1 MEASPRLRP
10 SPGPAPG
17 TSLGSSL
24 PPLPGHSPDCPRLRP
39 LPVSSPP
46 ISPSALSVPLAALS
60 RGLLHWLLLAFSSW
74 FLPRGSSS
82 CLFSP
87 LRPASSSYSSSQAPP
102 LAGPPSLP
110 GLIRSEPRVL
120 LSLAAAALR
129 PLGQKP
135 SPGTSSPSYA
145 GRLLLSPALRKAR
158 PSPQIQPEIPS
169 FPGLSCPQRP
179 RLGRAGKCDPW
190 GWLQGSIQNQTVL
203 LRAGASSLLEFPL
216 RTL

>member
-1 MEASPRLRP
+1 MASP
-10 SPGPAPG
+10 PAPLRQA
-17 TSLGSSL
+17 SPAPRGSEA
-24 PPLPGHSPDCPRLRP
+24 GCR
-39 LPVSSPP
+39 
-46 ISPSALSVPLAALS
+46 AALS
-60 RGLLHWLLLAFSSW
+60 RGLLHWLLAFSSW

-87 LRPASSSYSSSQAPP
+87 LRPAPSSYSSSQAPP
-102 LAGPPSLP
+102 LAGPPSLS
-110 GLIRSEPRVL
+110 GLIRSKPRVW
-120 LSLAAAALR
+120 LSLAAQLLCGLWGR
-129 PLGQKP
+129 SPLLGP
-135 SPGTSSPSYA
+135 PLLPMLA
-145 GRLLLSPALRKAR
+145 GYLLLSPALRKAR

-190 GWLQGSIQNQTVL
+190 GWLQGSIQNQTLL